1 MGGAARPR
9 LPSGRGKG
17 QPGFPVSPSGRAG
30 ALAPAEAGGWG
41 NPVFLHFV
49 MCRCAAHECNKK
61 ATDPPGTVAKE
72 DGRVGRI
79 VRGGVLAA
87 GPDLSVYSLLCGVT
101 THIVR
106 RDLSALHRRAEP
118 GRVFFPSFHS
128 EFPGKGAEA
137 WQRTCFPH
145 YLSQTFPGQTCSAPG
160 YLRKS
165 GSTGAPP
172 SSGWAGKMPA
182 LHGGSVHIPGQEVLP
197 ISGRLA
203 YTLIGMT
210 GLPKVKRYGHSH
222 PV

>member
-1 MGGAARPR
+1 
-9 LPSGRGKG
+9 
-17 QPGFPVSPSGRAG
+17 
-30 ALAPAEAGGWG
+30 
-41 NPVFLHFV
+41 

-87 GPDLSVYSLLCGVT
+87 GPDLSVCSLLCGVT

-106 RDLSALHRRAEP
+106 RDLSALRRWAEP
-118 GRVFFPSFHS
+118 GRVFFPSFRS

-145 YLSQTFPGQTCSAPG
+145 YSSQAFPGQTCSAPG
-160 YLRKS
+160 YLRKP

-172 SSGWAGKMPA
+172 PRQGGRGRCPRSTGTCACPCASCYVYVKRHA

-210 GLPKVKRYGHSH
+210 GLPKVKRHGHSH